1 MKFVDSFDG
10 LMRIFRYSQT
20 ILDMDSFDHQ
30 NLLIHFDLTLHLR
43 DQIPFM

>member
-1 MKFVDSFDG
+1 MKFVDSFGG
-10 LMRIFRYSQT
+10 LTPIFRYSQT
-20 ILDMDSFDHQ
+20 IFDMDSLDHQ